1 MEPLTGA
8 AVVGQSGGPSSAIN
22 ATLSGVIR
30 QVLSYKDSG
39 PVTRLYGMKNGFQ
52 GLSGGH
58 LIDLSD
64 FFSDSAEKKL
74 SILRQTPAAAL
85 GSCRMK
91 LPDPSLDKPF
101 YEKIVR
107 FFAEMDIRYFFYIG
121 GNDSMDTVA
130 KLSRYLKESG
140 SYEMRC
146 VGIPKT
152 IDNDLQGLDHTPGYG
167 SAAKFVAVTVKEIVR
182 DCSVYTT
189 PAVTVIEIMGRDAGW
204 LTASS
209 ALPCLDESGP
219 DLIYLP
225 ERPFSVESF
234 LDDIRNIQKQKS
246 YVVAAV
252 SEGLKFP
259 DGRYVGEG
267 KQSGS
272 TDVFGHRYLAGT
284 AKVLEQVVKE
294 NIGCKVRSIE
304 LSLPQRCACHVA
316 SAKDLDESGEIGAY
330 AVRTAVSGKTGV
342 MITNVRDSIR
352 GSYSISLS
360 SEDVDIAAGAIKTVP
375 EEFINEAGNF
385 VTEACLEYML
395 PLIQGEVDTVY
406 EHGLPVHLV
415 F

>member
-1 MEPLTGA
+1 
-8 AVVGQSGGPSSAIN
+8 
-22 ATLSGVIR
+22 
-30 QVLSYKDSG
+30 
-39 PVTRLYGMKNGFQ
+39 
-52 GLSGGH
+52 
-58 LIDLSD
+58 
-64 FFSDSAEKKL
+64 
-74 SILRQTPAAAL
+74 QTPAAAL
-85 GSCRMK
+85 RSCRMK
-91 LPDPSLDKPF
+91 LPDPSLDKSF

-107 FFAEMDIRYFFYIG
+107 FFSEMDIRYFFYIG

-130 KLSRYLKESG
+130 KLSRYLRESG
-140 SYEMRC
+140 SYEMNC

-167 SAAKFVAVTVKEIVR
+167 SAAKYVAVTVKEIVR
-182 DCSVYTT
+182 DCSVYTI

-209 ALPCLDESGP
+209 ALPCLDNAGP

-234 LDDIRNIQKQKS
+234 LEDIRNVQKQKS
-246 YVVAAV
+246 CVVVAV
-252 SEGLKFP
+252 SEGLKLP

-304 LSLPQRCACHVA
+304 LSLPQRCASHIA
-316 SAKDLDESGEIGAY
+316 SAKDLDESCEIGAY
-330 AVRTAVSGKTGV
+330 AVKTAVSGKSGV
-342 MITNVRDSIR
+342 MITNVRNNIY

-375 EEFINEAGNF
+375 DEFINESGNY

-395 PLIQGEVDTVY
+395 PLIQGEVDTIY
-406 EHGLPVHLV
+406 EHGLPVHLIL
-415 F
+415 